1 MSITA
6 GDLLKIKGYDV
17 LSITPDSSVYEAL
30 QLLAKNN
37 VGALLV
43 IQSGT
48 LEGIFSE
55 RDYARKLVLKGKFSK
70 NTEVREVMTGNVVTI
85 KPEDNIEYCMGL
97 MTDRRIRHLPV
108 MKGGCVIGVISI
120 GDIVKAIIAD
130 QKSTIGLLEEYITG
144 GR

>member
-1 MSITA
+1 MSITV
-6 GDLLKIKGYDV
+6 GDLLKIKGYEV
-17 LSITPDSSVYEAL
+17 LSIAPDSSVYEAL

-37 VGALLV
+37 IGALLV
-43 IQSGT
+43 LQSGRLT
-48 LEGIFSE
+48 GIFSE

-70 NTEVREVMTGNVVTI
+70 NTEIREVMTEHVVTVE
-85 KPEDNIEYCMGL
+85 PEDNIEHCMGL
-97 MTDRRIRHLPV
+97 MTDKRIRHLPV
-108 MKGGCVIGVISI
+108 VENGCVIGVISI